1 MTEGHPVGQAE
12 RTCLI
17 GMRIAHELQLDAES
31 RYALYYALLL
41 KDVGCSSSAARVCEL
56 FGTDDIALKTHGKLV
71 DWTKPVQVARYTSQ
85 HVAAGGRIAR
95 AQRTLSVLRSLVAE
109 GKAIVETRCD
119 RGAAIVRSLG
129 FPEASAQAVWALD
142 EYWDGRGQPSGMQ
155 GEEIPLLA
163 RIACLS
169 QTAEVFFA
177 AHGVAAAHEMVR
189 ERRGRWFDPQVADVL
204 LAIGPEDRLW
214 SDLVRDDVAAQV
226 LAVEPADRVLVLDEA
241 GIDNV
246 CEAFADVI
254 DAKSP
259 FTARHSRG
267 VATYAGLIGR
277 QLGFGPEQLRE
288 LHRAG
293 MLHDIGKLGIPNT
306 ILDKPARLTDDEFA
320 RIRLHPSYT
329 ESILAGIPAFARF
342 AAVAASHHERL
353 DGRGYHRGVPA
364 GDLPLSARALAVADV
379 FEALTADRPYR
390 SPMDPAEALAITR
403 EDPGHLDQSC
413 VEALAAGVER
423 AAERFAA

>member
-1 MTEGHPVGQAE
+1 
-12 RTCLI
+12 
-17 GMRIAHELQLDAES
+17 
-31 RYALYYALLL
+31 
-41 KDVGCSSSAARVCEL
+41 
-56 FGTDDIALKTHGKLV
+56 
-71 DWTKPVQVARYTSQ
+71 
-85 HVAAGGRIAR
+85 
-95 AQRTLSVLRSLVAE
+95 
-109 GKAIVETRCD
+109 
-119 RGAAIVRSLG
+119 
-129 FPEASAQAVWALD
+129 
-142 EYWDGRGQPSGMQ
+142 
-155 GEEIPLLA
+155 
-163 RIACLS
+163 
-169 QTAEVFFA
+169 
-177 AHGVAAAHEMVR
+177 MVR

-226 LAVEPADRVLVLDEA
+226 LDVEPADRVLVLDEA
-241 GIDNV
+241 SIDNV
-246 CEAFADVI
+246 CDAFADVI

-342 AAVAASHHERL
+342 AEVAASHHERL

-364 GDLPLSARALAVADV
+364 GELPVSARALAVADV

-390 SPMDPAEALAITR
+390 SPMDPAEALAIAR

-413 VEALAAGVER
+413 VEALAAGVES